1 MPDMP
6 YQRWDVF
13 TSRPFSGNQL
23 AVLLDATAIPGE
35 DLQRIANEFS
45 LPETAF
51 VLPSSAAG
59 CAYRLRIFTPARE
72 LPMAGHPTIGT
83 TFALAAAGLIDNRAP
98 SLTLELGVG
107 PTNIDLDWQETRLG
121 RAWMRQPVPAF
132 GPSTDNAAALGR
144 LLGVPSS
151 DLAFGD
157 TPAQFLSSGVQLLFV
172 PLPSRALVD
181 AVTLDRA
188 ALQRLCRE
196 HGVEECPVYV
206 FCTDEAEPGQAY
218 SRMFAPVF
226 GIPEDPA
233 TGGAGGPL
241 GAYLATYRPAV
252 FTDGGLVNRQG
263 VKMGRPSTLYIS
275 MGAVGSGTAPR
286 VGGEAVFVGEGYLRL

>member
-23 AVLLDATAIPGE
+23 AVLLDATAIPDD

-72 LPMAGHPTIGT
+72 LPMAGHPTIGA

-98 SLTLELGVG
+98 SVTLELGVG
-107 PTNIDLDWQETRLG
+107 PTNVDLDWQETRLG
-121 RAWMRQPVPAF
+121 RAWMSQPPPVF
-132 GPSTDNAAALGR
+132 GPTMDDAQALGNV
-144 LLGVPSS
+144 LGVPSS

-181 AVTLDRA
+181 AVALDRA
-188 ALQRLCRE
+188 ALQRLCRQ

-206 FCTDEAEPGQAY
+206 FCTDEAGTGQAY

-233 TGGAGGPL
+233 TGGACGPL
-241 GAYLATYRPAV
+241 GAYLAKYRPAV
-252 FTDGGLVNRQG
+252 LIDGGLVNRQG

-275 MGAVGSGTAPR
+275 VGEHGSGAAPR
-286 VGGEAVFVGEGYLRL
+286 VGGEAVFVGEGCLRL